1 MRGLTRSV
9 TWLVAAVVLVA
20 FVGCYTAQVKSASS
34 AVESARAAGKDK
46 ECPNEFQAAEALVKR
61 AQELCNL
68 CQTREADALAADAI
82 AKANAL
88 CPAKPAPPPPPPSA
102 PSPTASLSAA
112 MAFIDEKE
120 KAVLRVD
127 NPKIVAGREGDHVQ
141 IEAVRRDAKTLHV
154 TSVKVLEKY
163 AAKCSVD

>member
-1 MRGLTRSV
+1 MRRIVFG
-9 TWLVAAVVLVA
+9 VALASLLAPALPADPTATTHTGWFADEKCATARVA
-20 FVGCYTAQVKSASS
+20 DGRIGPT
-34 AVESARAAGKDK
+34 G
-46 ECPNEFQAAEALVKR
+46 QA
-61 AQELCNL
+61 C
-68 CQTREADALAADAI
+68 TRECLR
-82 AKANAL
+82 KGV
-88 CPAKPAPPPPPPSA
+88 P
-102 PSPTASLSAA
+102 